1 MIWVLAALATFRL
14 TRLVTTDRLLD
25 APREWVQ
32 ARFDRLGYLVGCDWC
47 SSVWVAPGPAVLAVF
62 HADNPWALLVLAV
75 PSASAVAGLLASL
88 PDD

>member
-1 MIWVLAALATFRL
+1 
-14 TRLVTTDRLLD
+14 
-25 APREWVQ
+25 VQ